1 MLPGAFRIVATFAQP
16 FFRFDRTES
25 LVGVFDGEYVE
36 QGEMIADGEPNPHDI
51 LRLLGV
57 QELAAV
63 LRRSADAV
71 SMLLYR
77 IRDKLGQCVERALAE
92 ESRHA

>member
-1 MLPGAFRIVATFAQP
+1 
-16 FFRFDRTES
+16 
-25 LVGVFDGEYVE
+25 
-36 QGEMIADGEPNPHDI
+36 
-51 LRLLGV
+51 V